1 MVQNIMMHT
10 WCGHDFL
17 GPSPAFERGLDVAS
31 GKNDT
36 TRMTIAVLTRTSWV
50 LSKSL
55 GTRKPKCE
63 CVCVQVRYSE
73 KSKKQKKTKKIVIG
87 L

>member
-1 MVQNIMMHT
+1 MVQNIMIHT

-36 TRMTIAVLTRTSWV
+36 TRMTIAVLTGTCWI
-50 LSKSL
+50 LSNSL
-55 GTRKPKCE
+55 GTSEPKRE
-63 CVCVQVRYSE
+63 CVCVQVIYRE
-73 KSKKQKKTKKIVIG
+73 ETTKKKIDSN
-87 L
+87 

>member
-1 MVQNIMMHT
+1 M
-10 WCGHDFL
+10 D
-17 GPSPAFERGLDVAS
+17 PSPASGRALEVES

-63 CVCVQVRYSE
+63 CVCVQVIYRE
-73 KSKKQKKTKKIVIG
+73 VTKKKNEKKTHAS
-87 L
+87 